1 MDADLHVNSSQVWQ
15 LIELVQPVPIV
26 AMACAV
32 LQRSGIAACCRWKRC
47 VPIACAEAER
57 KFASMG
63 RFVLVLVRSA
73 KCWPAFK
80 SRRW

>member
-1 MDADLHVNSSQVWQ
+1 M
-15 LIELVQPVPIV
+15 
-26 AMACAV
+26 
-32 LQRSGIAACCRWKRC
+32 QRSVGLPCCRWKRC

-73 KCWPAFK
+73 KCWPALR
-80 SRRW
+80 SRRWCCTTNHALGGMDILSAESVN